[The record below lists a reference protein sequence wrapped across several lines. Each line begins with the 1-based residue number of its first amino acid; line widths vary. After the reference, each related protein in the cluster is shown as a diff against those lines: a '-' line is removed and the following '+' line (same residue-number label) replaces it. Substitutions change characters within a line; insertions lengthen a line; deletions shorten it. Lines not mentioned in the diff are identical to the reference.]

1 MAVAYKY
8 LNKNNHLCIY
18 IYTHACMSIYREID
32 KDMDMGFDIDIN
44 TVIGLDIDIHVNTV
58 IRARI
63 CGNA

>member
-1 MAVAYKY
+1 
-8 LNKNNHLCIY
+8 
-18 IYTHACMSIYREID
+18 MSIYRDID